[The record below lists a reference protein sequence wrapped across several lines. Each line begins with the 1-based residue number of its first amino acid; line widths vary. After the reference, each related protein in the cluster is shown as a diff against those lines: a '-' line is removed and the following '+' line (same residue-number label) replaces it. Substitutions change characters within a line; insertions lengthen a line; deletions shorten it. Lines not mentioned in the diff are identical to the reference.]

1 MFRSF
6 HLTEKNGPDNFK
18 LTEKEILFLQLCAS
32 ELTYKEMA
40 DQLDIAVRSV
50 DNYSRNLFEKT
61 GCKSRVGLVLWAL
74 KNKIIETKD

>member
-1 MFRSF
+1 
-6 HLTEKNGPDNFK
+6 
-18 LTEKEILFLQLCAS
+18 
-32 ELTYKEMA
+32 MA